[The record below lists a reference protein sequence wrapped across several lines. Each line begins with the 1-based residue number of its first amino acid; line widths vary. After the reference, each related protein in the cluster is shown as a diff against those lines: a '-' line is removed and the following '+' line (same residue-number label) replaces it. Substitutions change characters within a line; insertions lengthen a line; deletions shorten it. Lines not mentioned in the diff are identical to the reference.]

1 MKTRFLTKSFIV
13 AVLVAM
19 TAVGSYAQDSYH
31 DAVKEFLSAN
41 GASQTMKSMLLNM
54 NQALF
59 KQTDNVNIDEL
70 TERYFK
76 ERFEDEFVKMVE
88 PSLKAR
94 DLTVDDL
101 REVTKLLSTPEG
113 KLYATH
119 VMSWKQ
125 KMPGAILSTM
135 YKGMSFDTDMDKW
148 AELIIEIDPDVNA
161 DYAAKFHQ
169 MWDKVIPDD
178 KWQEILKE
186 GIKEDTTQRN
196 AQFVKWLSNNLE
208 TILLNSAHKYMTME
222 DLDYG
227 TWLSKHD
234 SFLKTKGINYNQPSS
249 SEEFKSLLDGYSEWM
264 EANGAQLN
272 DDDDEI
278 TMGMLKAMSDF
289 LGFELPNFGPGDY
302 DDDYDGYGFD
312 GLDEWEGYYDGNIT
326 ERDQLTSTIVIK
338 SSQDLIDLCDIEI
351 TYKGEDGINVT
362 ETITTTLWVKTVVN
376 KNFPTQIGIED
387 CRLLLKPGVKTDKEA
402 YDLVC
407 SFTIGA
413 QEFGYNFL
421 IVEERNVPTD
431 KVLSILDDYDFRSY
445 QEEKMK
451 SWGVDDVSFRGT
463 FTVEKEDAPN
473 HPFNF
478 TQDK

>member
-1 MKTRFLTKSFIV
+1 
-13 AVLVAM
+13 M
-19 TAVGSYAQDSYH
+19 TAVGSYAQDSYRE
-31 DAVKEFLSAN
+31 AVKEFLSAN

-76 ERFEDEFVKMVE
+76 ECFEDEFVKLVE
-88 PSLKAR
+88 PSMKAR
-94 DLTVDDL
+94 DLTEDDL
-101 REVTKLLSTPEG
+101 REVTRLFSTPEG
-113 KLYATH
+113 KLYASH

-125 KMPGAILSTM
+125 KMPGAIISSM
-135 YKGMSFDTDMDKW
+135 MKNMSFDTDMDKW
-148 AELIIEIDPDVNA
+148 ADLIIEIDPDVNA

-186 GIKEDTTQRN
+186 GMKEDTTQRN

-208 TILLNSAHKYMTME
+208 TILLNSAHKYMTIE

-227 TWLSKHD
+227 TWLSTHD
-234 SFLKTKGINYNQPSS
+234 SFVKTKGINYNQPSS

-278 TMGMLKAMSDF
+278 TMGMLKTMSDF

-302 DDDYDGYGFD
+302 NDDYDGYGFD

-351 TYKGEDGINVT
+351 TYKGENGVNVT
-362 ETITTTLWVKTVVN
+362 ETITTPHWVKTVVN
-376 KNFPTQIGIED
+376 KNFPTRIGIEE

>member
-1 MKTRFLTKSFIV
+1 M
-13 AVLVAM
+13 VAM
-19 TAVGSYAQDSYH
+19 TAVSGYAQDSYRE
-31 DAVKEFLSAN
+31 AVKEFLSAN
-41 GASQTMKSMLLNM
+41 GASQTMRSMLLNM

-76 ERFEDEFVKMVE
+76 ERFENEFVKLVE

-94 DLTVDDL
+94 DLTEDDL
-101 REVTKLLSTPEG
+101 REVTGLLSTPDG

-125 KMPGAILSTM
+125 KMPGAIFSTM
-135 YKGMSFDTDMDKW
+135 YKGMSFNTDMDKW
-148 AELIIEIDPDVNA
+148 ADIIIETDPDVNA

-186 GIKEDTTQRN
+186 GMKEDTTQRN

-362 ETITTTLWVKTVVN
+362 ETITTPHWVKTVVN
-376 KNFPTQIGIED
+376 KNFPTRIGIED

-421 IVEERNVPTD
+421 IVEERNVPAN
-431 KVLSILDDYDFRSY
+431 KVLSILDDYDFHSY

-473 HPFNF
+473 HPFHF
-478 TQDK
+478 IQDK